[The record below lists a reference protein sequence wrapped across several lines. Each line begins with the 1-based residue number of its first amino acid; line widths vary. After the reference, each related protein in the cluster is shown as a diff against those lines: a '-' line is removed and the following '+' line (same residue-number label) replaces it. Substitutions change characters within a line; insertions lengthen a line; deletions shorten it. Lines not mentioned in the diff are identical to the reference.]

1 MNARPGI
8 GRHTLSSRPI
18 WACAITTDPRRHAHR
33 HANPNSHQYRP
44 CLRTNCALTSSA
56 QTICIFGCTV
66 RCAGVARTGAG
77 LARGTGISIRGPLSL
92 LAPCGLSCASGH
104 ADCGGGGPVR
114 LMTVRQDTLTV
125 HTTRLIRR
133 WRPNITNWLVSRKPA
148 TKDMTSTAV
157 GHAVHATARRKSIR
171 ATVEIAM
178 QRMGRRQ
185 ERQKNMYLLYTSFA
199 RR

>member
-1 MNARPGI
+1 MSVCTPKTRNWDVN
-8 GRHTLSSRPI
+8 SR
-18 WACAITTDPRRHAHR
+18 
-33 HANPNSHQYRP
+33 
-44 CLRTNCALTSSA
+44 
-56 QTICIFGCTV
+56 
-66 RCAGVARTGAG
+66 
-77 LARGTGISIRGPLSL
+77 
-92 LAPCGLSCASGH
+92 
-104 ADCGGGGPVR
+104 
-114 LMTVRQDTLTV
+114 
-125 HTTRLIRR
+125 
-133 WRPNITNWLVSRKPA
+133 PA